1 MFICWFVKC
10 SWRNFWFSKLSV
22 VHVIM
27 LTFNFF
33 IRIWIAITECG
44 SEPFNTRTDWTLSLF
59 RRPESWKN
67 NTEKT
72 FSPTKSYDKWFIYMI
87 SLSNNMFSLELWF
100 CIKCPKELS
109 TMFCIPLLPE
119 TWFDKFVESFETS
132 IIARTC
138 STW

>member
-33 IRIWIAITECG
+33 IRIWIAITEWG

-59 RRPESWKN
+59 RSPESWKN

-72 FSPTKSYDKWFIYMI
+72 LSPTKSCDKWFIYMI
-87 SLSNNMFSLELWF
+87 SLCNNKFSLELWF
-100 CIKCPKELS
+100 CIKCPIELS
-109 TMFCIPLLPE
+109 TMFYIPLLPE
-119 TWFDKFVESFETS
+119 TWFDKFVESLETS